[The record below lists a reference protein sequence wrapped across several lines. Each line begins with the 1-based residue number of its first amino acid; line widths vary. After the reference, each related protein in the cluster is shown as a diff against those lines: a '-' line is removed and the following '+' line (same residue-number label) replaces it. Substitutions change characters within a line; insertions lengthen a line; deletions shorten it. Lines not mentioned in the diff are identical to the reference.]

1 MPEATRERGRVPAG
15 AEKAIEILNTAEQ
28 VSGQERRAALE
39 EQIDNLL
46 EAAFDADS
54 GLSAEERKGI
64 QEAAKTLKDEL
75 DGEAKAWGE
84 MREALVE
91 AGWFKEGE
99 EMTGKY
105 GAN

>member
-1 MPEATRERGRVPAG
+1 MSTPEAMHERGRVPAG

-46 EAAFDADS
+46 EAAFDAES

-64 QEAAKTLKDEL
+64 QEAAATLKDEL
-75 DGEAKAWGE
+75 DRETKAWDE
-84 MREALVE
+84 MKEALVE

-99 EMTGKY
+99 EKY